1 MSHLREIAS
10 LQLLATVKV
19 CQSKNKDV
27 LQAIEGHRL
36 YPDLYDTISDYS
48 SASSS
53 QQNKTSGNT
62 VRLLAAY
69 SSYRDALA
77 CEEFPIYAILAG
89 QCEWMV
95 LYAKTNSPPLSIL
108 RRCATAAVEVACISC
123 MQTCMDFCER
133 GERERGGGGGDV
145 VYSSSCMALD
155 LLMDLYVKKD
165 KSCKRLFNWIYGHL
179 ANMKGSYVRRQLMEY
194 IELEMDDVFHAM
206 IPIPEIMY
214 HASRNDLICGVACIY
229 GKDDYIEC
237 MITLGH
243 LPESF
248 TYSIALAK
256 GEETTLDLVH
266 GCCERTPSSRV
277 LLNCI
282 CIKRHPD
289 DRSIRWCM
297 TRDLIDFTD
306 RYVLTCAI
314 VRQSTLLMERLVR
327 DGLVITSCRLLHMS
341 LRGNLPI
348 LKFLLN
354 YSFTWDPTYFVKEI
368 FNHLVSYGDE
378 MCSHRRD
385 SIMEVRSWITETY
398 LEPLAT
404 REEGDRSP
412 FTFHRLDY

>member
-1 MSHLREIAS
+1 M
-10 LQLLATVKV
+10 
-19 CQSKNKDV
+19 

-53 QQNKTSGNT
+53 HQNKMSGNT

-77 CEEFPIYAILAG
+77 CEKFPIYAILAG

-95 LYAKTNSPPLSIL
+95 LYAKTNLPPLYIL

-133 GERERGGGGGDV
+133 GEREGGGGGDV

-155 LLMDLYVKKD
+155 LLMDLFVKKD
-165 KSCKRLFNWIYGHL
+165 KSCKRLFYWIYGHL
-179 ANMKGSYVRRQLMEY
+179 ANMEDSYVCFHMIEH
-194 IELEMDDVFHAM
+194 IELKMDDVLSDV
-206 IPIPEIMY
+206 IPIPEMH
-214 HASRNDLICGVACIY
+214 HASRNDLICGMACIY

-248 TYSIALAK
+248 TYGVALAK
-256 GEETTLDLVH
+256 GDQTTLDLVH
-266 GCCERTPSSRV
+266 GGCERTPSSEV
-277 LLNCI
+277 LLNYA
-282 CIKRHPD
+282 KRHPD

-297 TRDLIDFTD
+297 TRDLIDFADSATL
-306 RYVLTCAI
+306 VCAM
-314 VRQSTLLMERLVR
+314 VRQSTLLMDHVVR
-327 DGLVITSCRLLHMS
+327 DGGFVVDSDILRHCS
-341 LRGNLPI
+341 LRGNLSV
-348 LKFLLN
+348 LKLMLHH
-354 YSFTWDPTYFVKEI
+354 SSTWDPTYMVKEI
-368 FNHLVSYGDE
+368 SNYLLSYGDV
-378 MCSHRRD
+378 MCAHRRD
-385 SIMEVRSWITETY
+385 WIMEVRSWITETY

-404 REEGDRSP
+404 REEGDICIFDIFDDKER
-412 FTFHRLDY
+412 